1 MAKALAS
8 VLLFLL
14 IAVSNVFAVELEL
27 ETLPPSYPHP
37 HPVHSPT
44 PAPLH
49 PPANAPHPH
58 HHHHHHHPPA
68 PAPAPVPS
76 PSHHNYPP
84 TPAPAKPPTHHHHHH
99 PPAPVNPPPVPVHP
113 PVKPPVPVHPPV
125 KPPVPVHP
133 PVKPPV
139 PAHPPV
145 KPPVVPVHPPVKPP
159 VVPVHPFPR
168 SFVAVQGVV
177 YVKSCKY
184 AGVDTLL
191 GATPLLGAVVKLQ
204 CNNTKYKLVQTS
216 KSDKN
221 GYFYIEA
228 PKSITTYGAHKCN
241 VVLVSAPYG
250 LKASNLH
257 GGVTGALLRPEKP
270 FLSKRLPFVLYTVGP
285 LAFEPNCH

>member
-1 MAKALAS
+1 MAKALLAS
-8 VLLFLL
+8 VPLFLL
-14 IAVSNVFAVELEL
+14 LAVSSSVVAEEL

-37 HPVHSPT
+37 HSPT
-44 PAPLH
+44 QAPLH

-68 PAPAPVPS
+68 PAPAPVHPPS
-76 PSHHNYPP
+76 PPTHHNYPP
-84 TPAPAKPPTHHHHHH
+84 TPAPAKSPTHHHHHH
-99 PPAPVNPPPVPVHP
+99 PSAPVHPPLNP
-113 PVKPPVPVHPPV
+113 PVKPPVPVHPPLN
-125 KPPVPVHP
+125 PP
-133 PVKPPV
+133 
-139 PAHPPV
+139 A
-145 KPPVVPVHPPVKPP
+145 
-159 VVPVHPFPR
+159 PVHPFPR
-168 SFVAVQGVV
+168 SYVAVQGVV

-191 GATPLLGAVVKLQ
+191 GATPLLGAVVKLE

-216 KSDKN
+216 KTDKN
-221 GYFYIEA
+221 GYFYIGA

-270 FLSKRLPFVLYTVGP
+270 FLSKKLPFVLYTVGP